1 MKLGRVFSMKLDER
15 RIVHLLEDNETKKR
29 LEKLLAEG
37 DCYPAHV
44 VIHPTMRCNHR
55 CDFCNYFHNLDKHKE
70 ATGNAISPTGII
82 EKQDLLLFLEEF
94 EKCGV
99 KSLIISG
106 GGDPLLHKDIKTIL
120 LRALQFSYDKH
131 IYTNLDFKL
140 DPETIDNLARFSS
153 VNVNINTVNEEM
165 YRRTRGRNASLE
177 QVRYNLQ
184 NLKEREAILNAVI
197 IVRNNTLS
205 MLEETLESLDQLG
218 FGSVVVSPAFDLD
231 YIDGIKTNEQTLE
244 SLQRVKE
251 VVSNKK
257 VRIVNPV
264 EEAVVKN
271 GEVYCRTHY
280 LDITI
285 GADYN
290 IYPCCMTAYGSGFR
304 LVNLR
309 KFGSFIEAWNSHER
323 RTKVNNLQFNCKTCW
338 FGSVNNQLLKLG
350 LK

>member
-1 MKLGRVFSMKLDER
+1 MISDMKLGRVFSMKLDER

-153 VNVNINTVNEEM
+153 VNVNINTVNE
-165 YRRTRGRNASLE
+165 
-177 QVRYNLQ
+177 
-184 NLKEREAILNAVI
+184 VI

-257 VRIVNPV
+257 VRIIKPV
-264 EEAVVKN
+264 EETIVKN

-285 GADYN
+285 
-290 IYPCCMTAYGSGFR
+290 
-304 LVNLR
+304 
-309 KFGSFIEAWNSHER
+309 
-323 RTKVNNLQFNCKTCW
+323 
-338 FGSVNNQLLKLG
+338 
-350 LK
+350 